1 MPRRRKVVVKDQENE
16 EPEVK
21 APNKSKKTKEP
32 LPPAKKLKLQPE
44 WLIGDGLNVTK
55 IIMSVQ
61 KNDCNS
67 NKCLTELQKL
77 YKKVNIQSLL
87 LLLL

>member
-21 APNKSKKTKEP
+21 APSKSKKTKEP
-32 LPPAKKLKLQPE
+32 PPPAKKLKLQPE

-55 IIMSVQ
+55 IILSVQ

-77 YKKVNIQSLL
+77 YKKVNIYS
-87 LLLL
+87 